1 MAVGSVRAAPVTAPP
16 GLPTARAAA
25 RAPRQRW
32 RRALSPYLYVL
43 PVFVVFCAVVLYPV
57 AQSVRYSFTSWNG
70 VTAPT
75 WTGLENYIQIW
86 VNPVMREGLSNTG
99 ILVLFYAVIPI
110 CLGLVAAAV
119 IGRARTRG
127 MAFFR
132 TVLFLPQVISSV
144 VIIVI
149 WRLLLGPTGPL
160 NQFLHAIGLSFL
172 AMNWLGS
179 FSITLEVLGLIGSW
193 TTFGFCMLLFLSGLQ
208 GIPGELYD
216 AAKVDGASAVRE
228 FFTVTLPGLRGQL
241 AVATTITVIGAFQ
254 AFEIIWLVTQ
264 GGPGTTSVTPAI
276 NLYQDAFVS
285 QNVGAAAAMGVVM
298 LLASLVVTLVIV
310 RLIEGRSD
318 A

>member
-1 MAVGSVRAAPVTAPP
+1 M
-16 GLPTARAAA
+16 LI
-25 RAPRQRW
+25 
-32 RRALSPYLYVL
+32 
-43 PVFVVFCAVVLYPV
+43 VFCVVVLYPV

-75 WTGLENYIQIW
+75 WIGLENYIQIW
-86 VNPVMREGLSNTG
+86 VNPVMREGLANTG
-99 ILVLFYAVIPI
+99 VLVLFYAVIPI
-110 CLGLVAAAV
+110 GLGLVTAAV
-119 IGRARTRG
+119 IGRTRTRG

-160 NQFLHAIGLSFL
+160 NQFLNSVGLSFL

-254 AFEIIWLVTQ
+254 AFDIIWLVTQ

-285 QNVGAAAAMGVVM
+285 QDVGAAAAMGVVM

-310 RLIEGRSD
+310 RLIEGRAD

>member
-1 MAVGSVRAAPVTAPP
+1 
-16 GLPTARAAA
+16 
-25 RAPRQRW
+25 
-32 RRALSPYLYVL
+32 
-43 PVFVVFCAVVLYPV
+43 
-57 AQSVRYSFTSWNG
+57 
-70 VTAPT
+70 
-75 WTGLENYIQIW
+75 
-86 VNPVMREGLSNTG
+86 
-99 ILVLFYAVIPI
+99 
-110 CLGLVAAAV
+110 
-119 IGRARTRG
+119 
-127 MAFFR
+127 
-132 TVLFLPQVISSV
+132 
-144 VIIVI
+144 
-149 WRLLLGPTGPL
+149 
-160 NQFLHAIGLSFL
+160 
-172 AMNWLGS
+172 
-179 FSITLEVLGLIGSW
+179 
-193 TTFGFCMLLFLSGLQ
+193 MLLFLSGLQ

-254 AFEIIWLVTQ
+254 AFDIIWLVTQ